1 MPGSPSKRG
10 TSRSRSPSSRSNPS
24 SPEKGG
30 MAPMPPS
37 SLARPTSPI
46 LTMRPSHRAEA
57 DTARIKAR
65 KDRKTAMPGPGT
77 YSPVVIATNRETLAG
92 SSAFKSKSDRAA
104 VVHSSPLLN
113 QTGDPGA
120 YEDPKGFLSVSVTS
134 RAASRTLDKAGKA
147 GFGGTEKRTLV
158 MSNMTTK
165 PPTSGWTG
173 AVEDTPGPAAYDSQV
188 DEKGKEYNMYK
199 LNGVEKMKSAAF
211 ASTLQRA
218 PVTLRNAYVPG
229 PGTYSPNDAA
239 TIEHLPGANPQSN
252 TISKT
257 GRDHHFVADN
267 LDGMGEDSSTQPHV
281 GPGSYNSHL
290 SGTVENESKKGKE
303 KQSQAAEKATPGSG
317 SLGFGSRSNQ
327 RELPHEG
334 THGAASEAEATPGPG
349 QYDPKTTEH
358 GLGLTADAATK
369 DTFATSAKNGR
380 AGFGTQAVARGV
392 EIGSTDKNVSM
403 GDANAYNPNHNRELA
418 YDAKQ
423 TFQTSSKAGKAGFGG
438 VEKRSLL
445 LSNMITK
452 PPGSGWTGPI
462 EDTPGPAAYDSQVD
476 EKGREHNMYTLN
488 GVEKM
493 KSAAFASKSQR
504 ATVVL
509 PNAFVPGPGAY
520 KPDDSATIEHLPG
533 ANPKANPLSKTGRDH
548 HFVADNLDGMGD
560 DSSTQPHVGPGS
572 YNSHLHLTISRAWE
586 VAAEELPH
594 ASFMSD
600 TFRTIYTGQNE

>member
-1 MPGSPSKRG
+1 MREGSAAAVEVAG
-10 TSRSRSPSSRSNPS
+10 D
-24 SPEKGG
+24 EV
-30 MAPMPPS
+30 
-37 SLARPTSPI
+37 
-46 LTMRPSHRAEA
+46 
-57 DTARIKAR
+57 
-65 KDRKTAMPGPGT
+65 
-77 YSPVVIATNRETLAG
+77 SPVGQGRTQRRRRQQGG
-92 SSAFKSKSDRAA
+92 S
-104 VVHSSPLLN
+104 
-113 QTGDPGA
+113 G
-120 YEDPKGFLSVSVTS
+120 
-134 RAASRTLDKAGKA
+134 
-147 GFGGTEKRTLV
+147 GFGGHDGGFARATL
-158 MSNMTTK
+158 
-165 PPTSGWTG
+165 GRDG
-173 AVEDTPGPAAYDSQV
+173 LG
-188 DEKGKEYNMYK
+188 DELPILY
-199 LNGVEKMKSAAF
+199 
-211 ASTLQRA
+211 QC
-218 PVTLRNAYVPG
+218 
-229 PGTYSPNDAA
+229 DAA
-239 TIEHLPGANPQSN
+239 
-252 TISKT
+252 
-257 GRDHHFVADN
+257 GRRRRTAVPAFEQRRPV
-267 LDGMGEDSSTQPHV
+267 LDKRHAS
-281 GPGSYNSHL
+281 
-290 SGTVENESKKGKE
+290 
-303 KQSQAAEKATPGSG
+303 SG
-317 SLGFGSRSNQ
+317 S
-327 RELPHEG
+327 E
-334 THGAASEAEATPGPG
+334 
-349 QYDPKTTEH
+349 
-358 GLGLTADAATK
+358 
-369 DTFATSAKNGR
+369 
-380 AGFGTQAVARGV
+380 
-392 EIGSTDKNVSM
+392 
-403 GDANAYNPNHNRELA
+403 

>member
-1 MPGSPSKRG
+1 
-10 TSRSRSPSSRSNPS
+10 
-24 SPEKGG
+24 
-30 MAPMPPS
+30 
-37 SLARPTSPI
+37 
-46 LTMRPSHRAEA
+46 
-57 DTARIKAR
+57 
-65 KDRKTAMPGPGT
+65 
-77 YSPVVIATNRETLAG
+77 
-92 SSAFKSKSDRAA
+92 
-104 VVHSSPLLN
+104 
-113 QTGDPGA
+113 
-120 YEDPKGFLSVSVTS
+120 
-134 RAASRTLDKAGKA
+134 
-147 GFGGTEKRTLV
+147 
-158 MSNMTTK
+158 
-165 PPTSGWTG
+165 
-173 AVEDTPGPAAYDSQV
+173 
-188 DEKGKEYNMYK
+188 
-199 LNGVEKMKSAAF
+199 
-211 ASTLQRA
+211 
-218 PVTLRNAYVPG
+218 
-229 PGTYSPNDAA
+229 
-239 TIEHLPGANPQSN
+239 
-252 TISKT
+252 
-257 GRDHHFVADN
+257 
-267 LDGMGEDSSTQPHV
+267 MGEDSSTQPHV

-476 EKGREHNMYTLN
+476 EKGREHNMYTMSS
-488 GVEKM
+488 GEKM
-493 KSAAFASKSQR
+493 KSAALTSKASVRLWSCPTPSSQGR
-504 ATVVL
+504 ART
-509 PNAFVPGPGAY
+509 
-520 KPDDSATIEHLPG
+520 SRTIRRRSSTCQW
-533 ANPKANPLSKTGRDH
+533 NPASPLSKTGRDH
-548 HFVADNLDGMGD
+548 HFVADHLDGMGD
-560 DSSTQPHVGPGS
+560 DSSTPPHVGPGS
-572 YNSHLHLTISRAWE
+572 YNSHRHLTISRAWE